1 MSIQSDKAVNVRVP
15 MMAEQIEKL
24 RYYADLANVPLSQF
38 LREAG
43 ELLACEMAQY
53 HGNPQIGENATC
65 QIH

>member
-1 MSIQSDKAVNVRVP
+1 

-43 ELLACEMAQY
+43 ELLALEMAQY
-53 HGNPQIGENATC
+53 RCEENESAS